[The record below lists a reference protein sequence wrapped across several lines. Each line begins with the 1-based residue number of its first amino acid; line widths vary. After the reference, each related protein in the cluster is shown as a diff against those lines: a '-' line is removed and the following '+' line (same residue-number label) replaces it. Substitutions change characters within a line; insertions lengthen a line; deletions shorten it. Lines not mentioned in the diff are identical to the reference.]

1 MNNALFPDSTVN
13 LRSGMERKFSIHS
26 KGEGAIYHD
35 ISDIPVCDHF
45 SFNLVINK
53 Q

>member
-1 MNNALFPDSTVN
+1 MNNAMFPDST
-13 LRSGMERKFSIHS
+13 GMERKFSIHS

-35 ISDIPVCDHF
+35 ISDIPVCDRF
-45 SFNLVINK
+45 SFNFVINK